1 MIDINNIDEL
11 NKFFES
17 FQEKFNIGEER
28 EAAEML
34 GGLLEDVEKQLPDVR
49 AGSVDGR
56 GNISALK
63 DAGTCNIS
71 LNHVMEYYIY
81 AYYFKPDTDVL
92 CTEIPYGEY
101 YRTYA
106 GLCMQL
112 EKFNAAKKAY
122 KRAIAWNPVDLDSYL
137 GLAEA
142 YKNLNKL
149 QKYIT
154 VTNNAYRYCCTRA
167 TMARYYRNQAFYYL
181 SSYKPE
187 IARDCYLYSNVY
199 YHTENA
205 DSELKYIEEALKEE
219 TPKLDIKA
227 VQKVFDENGI
237 EPGPDSDTIGIV
249 YKVGE
254 IMLKDKEYGLARDC
268 FSIVYDITQE
278 EQIENLL
285 NSLEASLAQER

>member
-1 MIDINNIDEL
+1 MNINNIEEIQ
-11 NKFFES
+11 KEFEGFTEQFES
-17 FQEKFNIGEER
+17 GDRPAAVYKLGELLDALE
-28 EAAEML
+28 EAAE
-34 GGLLEDVEKQLPDVR
+34 VR
-49 AGSVDGR
+49 H
-56 GNISALK
+56 
-63 DAGTCNIS
+63 AGTLNKSGEAALSDGEGKIYIS

-149 QKYIT
+149 QKYIA
-154 VTNNAYRYCCTRA
+154 VTGQAYRYCCTRA

-227 VQKVFDENGI
+227 AQKVFDENGI

-254 IMLKDKEYGLARDC
+254 IMLKDGDYKLAKDC

-278 EQIENLL
+278 ESVENLL
-285 NSLEASLAQER
+285 NRLEKALAEER